1 MVLRPR
7 DLGNRWHIAVVRYRA
22 LGTAR
27 IHTPP
32 QVGKLGKRWASGL
45 DIPDEVAAATL
56 PMIADTSG
64 PAVWGIGTAIALIT
78 VALITI
84 LSPALPV
91 VLGMML
97 AALVGI
103 YASSVLVPR
112 RKLHALH
119 NAPVQWG
126 ELEALKGQDRKAGEG
141 KIELSAKP
149 LMRLFQSIRGTGAK
163 PKEDELERAY
173 LSMVQDALALKNLS
187 ETAEAEVKRVIRSIG
202 DALGAVPSVAAETDD
217 VADVLADA
225 EMLAARAQREP
236 DKVVAESLLR
246 QADANV
252 SRAKA
257 MENNRRLARRT
268 KILRDEM
275 LAQVKAVRSLLP
287 HLGSDAASAATDF
300 NRFATLAADVQSIA
314 SEAASVADA
323 REELAQTLRPYQT
336 AATEDSPAYV
346 QAGRR

>member
-1 MVLRPR
+1 MLLRPR
-7 DLGNRWHIAVVRYRA
+7 DLGNKWHIAVVRYRA

-45 DIPDEVAAATL
+45 DIPEEVAAATL

-64 PAVWGIGTAIALIT
+64 PAIWGMGTALALVTATLIAL
-78 VALITI
+78 
-84 LSPALPV
+84 LSPPFFAAV
-91 VLGMML
+91 GMVI

-103 YASSVLVPR
+103 YACSVLIPR

-119 NAPVQWG
+119 DAPIRWE
-126 ELEALKGQDRKAGEG
+126 ELEALKGKERKAGEG
-141 KIELSAKP
+141 KIELSSRP
-149 LMRLFQSIRGTGAK
+149 LVRLFQSIRGAGAK
-163 PKEDELERAY
+163 PREDELERTY
-173 LSMVQDALALKNLS
+173 LAMVQDALALKNLS

-202 DALGAVPSVAAETDD
+202 DALGAVPALAAETDD

-225 EMLAARAQREP
+225 EMLAARATRES
-236 DKVVAESLLR
+236 DKVIAESLLR

-268 KILRDEM
+268 RILREEM

-336 AATEDSPAYV
+336 MTEETPAYV
-346 QAGRR
+346 QVGRQ

>member
-7 DLGNRWHIAVVRYRA
+7 DLGNKWHIAVVRYRA

-45 DIPDEVAAATL
+45 DIPEEVAAATL

-64 PAVWGIGTAIALIT
+64 PAIWGMGTALALIT
-78 VALITI
+78 ATLIAL
-84 LSPALPV
+84 LSPPFFAAV
-91 VLGMML
+91 GMAL

-103 YASSVLVPR
+103 YACSVLVPR
-112 RKLHALH
+112 RKLRALH
-119 NAPVQWG
+119 DAPVRWE
-126 ELEALKGQDRKAGEG
+126 ELEALKGRDRKAGEG
-141 KIELSAKP
+141 KIELSTRP
-149 LMRLFQSIRGTGAK
+149 LVRLFQSIRGVGAK
-163 PKEDELERAY
+163 PREDELERTY
-173 LSMVQDALALKNLS
+173 LAMVQDTLALKNLS
-187 ETAEAEVKRVIRSIG
+187 ETAEVEVKRVIRSIG
-202 DALGAVPSVAAETDD
+202 DALGAVPAVAAETDD

-225 EMLAARAQREP
+225 EMLAARATRES

-268 KILRDEM
+268 KILREEM

-336 AATEDSPAYV
+336 MTDETPAYV
-346 QAGRR
+346 QAGRQ